1 MGIFLFM
8 FKIILLLILLLNT
21 LFSNTISWH
30 ANYEQA
36 LKKAHQEK
44 KNILLFI
51 ASSQN
56 KNSNE
61 ILKNYFLNQDY
72 IDYLNATFINVL
84 VTVEHQTSYPI
95 ELFYTTTFP
104 TIFFVSYKDESVLT
118 HPIHT
123 FKSQKTFIEMVYS
136 IQNK

>member
-8 FKIILLLILLLNT
+8 LKIILLLILLLNT

-30 ANYEQA
+30 ANYEHA
-36 LKKAHQEK
+36 LQKAHQEK

-51 ASSQN
+51 ASSQT
-56 KNSNE
+56 KDSNE
-61 ILKNYFLNQDY
+61 ILKTYFLNQAY
-72 IDYLNATFINVL
+72 IEYLNTTFINVL

-118 HPIHT
+118 HPIYT
-123 FKSQKTFIEMVYS
+123 FESTKTFIEMVYS